1 MVIKFWIPTARD
13 TNQAFQEY
21 VQGVQ
26 SGRIKA
32 GADLT
37 TEGGR
42 VQVQGVAGVMKI
54 NALLCRQIFD
64 KNQYITETK
73 NTN

>member
-1 MVIKFWIPTARD
+1 MFK
-13 TNQAFQEY
+13 
-21 VQGVQ
+21 GLQ

-54 NALLCRQIFD
+54 NALLCRQIF
-64 KNQYITETK
+64 
-73 NTN
+73 